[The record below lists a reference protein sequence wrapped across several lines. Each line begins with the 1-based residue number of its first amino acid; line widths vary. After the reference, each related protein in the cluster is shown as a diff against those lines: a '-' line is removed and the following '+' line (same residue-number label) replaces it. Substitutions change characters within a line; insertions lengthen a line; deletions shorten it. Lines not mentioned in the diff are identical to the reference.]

1 MFNRGKMILMKCR
14 DRKQGLDN
22 KNQRKT
28 SSSLLYKSIKCVGAD
43 DPGYA
48 GGCRCPMT
56 YIHFNLSLFVSQNT
70 CSLLS
75 VFCRTTQNPNAL
87 DHHHHF
93 EGTQVNSAEKFSF
106 MRYIVFIATGASILF
121 DWRFEAIDWIER
133 IHVRMHIKVNKYTV
147 WAPYWFLWIISF
159 QRWFCQ
165 NFLIITIRTVSTNP
179 KGISETSW
187 WFLTWCV

>member
-1 MFNRGKMILMKCR
+1 MSVQTTQDTQEVAGVQWHTSISIFLFLCH
-14 DRKQGLDN
+14 
-22 KNQRKT
+22 KT
-28 SSSLLYKSIKCVGAD
+28 RAHY
-43 DPGYA
+43 YQ
-48 GGCRCPMT
+48 
-56 YIHFNLSLFVSQNT
+56 H
-70 CSLLS
+70 
-75 VFCRTTQNPNAL
+75 FCRTTQNTNAP
-87 DHHHHF
+87 DQHRHF
-93 EGTQVNSAEKFSF
+93 KGTQVNSAEKFSF

-133 IHVRMHIKVNKYTV
+133 IHVRMHIKVNNYTV